1 MTTTIFEQIDD
12 ALATLSVPY
21 AENQYIQETGD
32 TLPDLYLVAMLISG
46 VAEQHADD
54 DETARSYRVQIS
66 VYRRN
71 GLVDLPDVDGAM
83 KDAGFMKGPEREL
96 PYDQE
101 TGHFGLAI
109 DYVYLN

>member
-1 MTTTIFEQIDD
+1 MTTIFEQIDD
-12 ALATLSVPY
+12 ALATLNVPY
-21 AENQYIQETGD
+21 AENLYLLETGD
-32 TLPDLYLVAMLISG
+32 TLPDLYLVATLISG

-66 VYRRN
+66 VYSHN
-71 GLVDLPDVDGAM
+71 GLVELPDVDGAM
-83 KDAGFMKGPEREL
+83 KAAGFVKGPEREL

-101 TGHFGLAI
+101 TGHFGLAL